1 MRPVK
6 EVLRRPIEA
15 HGKLR
20 LGVIAVAII
29 ALTLG
34 AALGVGRLG
43 LGKTEYAAEFAQA
56 AGLSAGDQVTVAGVW
71 VGAVKSLQLDDD
83 HVRVTMEIDSGLR
96 LGAATE
102 AAIKLTTLLGARYV
116 DLKPAGPGELTDRRI
131 PLANTEVPYDLQTAL
146 QDATV
151 TVDAVDAEKIA
162 ESMTALSQQLQG
174 TPEILPQALD
184 NVEHLSSVM
193 TARRDEIGDLLR
205 SSERV
210 TELLGNQQQS
220 LGLLVH
226 QGHAVLA
233 DLAARREMIVRLFDA
248 TTKLV
253 NRLQP
258 VLIGNRAQ
266 IDELLTNLDG
276 MLSSV
281 GRNDELFRNTLQIL
295 PVPVRNFA
303 NATGSGN
310 EFDFTSSGGT
320 MIDSWMCAISGR
332 AKQFGMIEYFK
343 DCK

>member
-1 MRPVK
+1 MTSMR
-6 EVLRRPIEA
+6 EVLRRPVES

-20 LGVIAVAII
+20 LGVIAVAVI
-29 ALTLG
+29 ALVLG
-34 AALGVGRLG
+34 GALGLGRLG
-43 LGKTEYAAEFAQA
+43 LGKTEYVAEFAQA
-56 AGLSAGDQVTVAGVW
+56 AGLSAGDQVTVAGVF
-71 VGAVKSLQLDDD
+71 VGAVKSMRLDGD
-83 HVRVTMEIDSGLR
+83 HVRVTMEVDRGLH
-96 LGAATE
+96 LGADTR

-116 DLKPAGPGELTDRRI
+116 DLQPARAGELSEHRI

-146 QDATV
+146 RDATV
-151 TVDAVDAEKIA
+151 TFEDVDAERIA
-162 ESMTALSQQLQG
+162 DSMTALSQQLQG
-174 TPEILPQALD
+174 TPEILPAALD

-205 SSERV
+205 STQRV
-210 TELLGNQQQS
+210 TELLGSQQQS

-226 QGHAVLA
+226 QGHAVLT
-233 DLAARREMIVRLFDA
+233 DLAARRELVVRLFDA

-253 NRLQP
+253 NQLQP
-258 VLIGNRAQ
+258 VLIGNRGQ
-266 IDELLTNLDG
+266 IDELLANLEG

-332 AKQFGMIEYFK
+332 AQQFNLPNYFE
-343 DCK
+343 DCA